1 MSCQKLSRQSL
12 HLVLNEGRGLYSLR
26 HMDVSRLFY
35 TSTAQALEAEAKA
48 KKKNGIHRLG
58 GIGCLPRPSIYYQPF
73 SSAVSNPNSLVNVF
87 ALFGESKNK
96 ILYSDVEGHTN
107 IYNTEFRS
115 FMTMPSLN
123 SPKGPNCMAAHITRT
138 PAHARSDFDIN
149 PEVDYG
155 FFAEKPCGE
164 HTDSLYMMDMGQDKP
179 GCFEVLAYYPVG
191 EWQWRALPSPPFFDD
206 LEYKA
211 CNNIAYAIVDG
222 TRICVSSATATYS
235 FDTVTLEWS
244 KTGDWVLPFHTK
256 AEYVPEL
263 DLWLGLSAS
272 SPSDLCALDLS
283 TAAIDSCDVPPMQ
296 HVGLDVDLPKDWLLK
311 SRTLVNLGSDAQDGP
326 QVVAFTGVDVVPCGD
341 NQQGERTLRRI
352 KHKSKCLVTDRIEY
366 VL

>member
-1 MSCQKLSRQSL
+1 MEFKKLVSFCSSLISKLTYRAHYNNTDGRPLLITIDRWLRKLELLKLKMSCQKLSRQSL

-26 HMDVSRLFY
+26 HMDVSKLFY
-35 TSTAQALEAEAKA
+35 PSTAQALEAEAKA
-48 KKKNGIHRLG
+48 KKKTNGIYGLG
-58 GIGCLPRPSIYYQPF
+58 GIIGY
-73 SSAVSNPNSLVNVF
+73 
-87 ALFGESKNK
+87 
-96 ILYSDVEGHTN
+96 VEGHTN

-115 FMTMPSLN
+115 FMTMPALN

-138 PAHARSDFDIN
+138 PAHARTN
-149 PEVDYG
+149 R
-155 FFAEKPCGE
+155 AALKCLL
-164 HTDSLYMMDMGQDKP
+164 TTLW
-179 GCFEVLAYYPVG
+179 PVG

-211 CNNIAYAIVDG
+211 YAIADG
-222 TRICVSSATATYS
+222 TRICVSSATETYS

-283 TAAIDSCDVPPMQ
+283 TAAIDSCDVAPVVQ
-296 HVGLDVDLPKDWLLK
+296 HIGLDVDLPKDWSLK
-311 SRTLVNLGSDAQDGP
+311 SRTLVNLGSGRFCLAMFFHTADAQDGP
-326 QVVAFTGVDVVPCGD
+326 QVVVFTGVDVVPCGD

-352 KHKSKCLVTDRIEY
+352 KHKSKCLVTDRIQY